1 MYREL
6 HEEVG
11 LKPEHVRILGRTRD
25 WLRYNVPDHFVR
37 REWRGHYKG
46 QKQIWFLLRLIG
58 RDSDVCLRATQHPE
72 FDAWRWS
79 QYWVPLDA
87 VIEFKRDVYTQALNE
102 LSAILFRRHHETRY
116 LRQRVHGQR
125 AAENCPKER
134 TVMRILL
141 VEDERDM
148 ASWLMRALAQSG
160 FVPDHAADARS
171 AEAFM
176 AGNEYDAI
184 VMDLRLPDKHGLV
197 VLREMRNRDDR
208 TPVLL
213 LTAQGALQD
222 RVRGLNLGADD
233 FLTKPFALEELEAR
247 LTALVRRRSP
257 ASPTAMRFA
266 VLRQRKPRLHAGRLP
281 AVPDPARARRPG
293 GVADPQRLSGGQVAA
308 VRQGFTH
315 DSEANPDA
323 IEVVLHRLRKKL
335 AGSDVRIVT
344 VRGLGYML
352 ESVAAA
358 PAEGN

>member
-1 MYREL
+1 MRQFPQGGIKYGESPVQAMYREL

-148 ASWLMRALAQSG
+148 ASG
-160 FVPDHAADARS
+160 
-171 AEAFM
+171 
-176 AGNEYDAI
+176 
-184 VMDLRLPDKHGLV
+184 
-197 VLREMRNRDDR
+197 
-208 TPVLL
+208 
-213 LTAQGALQD
+213 
-222 RVRGLNLGADD
+222 
-233 FLTKPFALEELEAR
+233 
-247 LTALVRRRSP
+247 
-257 ASPTAMRFA
+257 
-266 VLRQRKPRLHAGRLP
+266 
-281 AVPDPARARRPG
+281 
-293 GVADPQRLSGGQVAA
+293 
-308 VRQGFTH
+308 
-315 DSEANPDA
+315 
-323 IEVVLHRLRKKL
+323 
-335 AGSDVRIVT
+335 
-344 VRGLGYML
+344 
-352 ESVAAA
+352 
-358 PAEGN
+358 